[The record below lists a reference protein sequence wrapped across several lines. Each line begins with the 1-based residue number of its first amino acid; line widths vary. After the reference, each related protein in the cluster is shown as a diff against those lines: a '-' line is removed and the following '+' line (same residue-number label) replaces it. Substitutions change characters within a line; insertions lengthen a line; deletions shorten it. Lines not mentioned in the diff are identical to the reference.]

1 MTPNL
6 RFHPVLAAVLGAFS
20 TAPALAADVIL
31 DPVSVTGSRA
41 EQRSFDLPAAIDVVG
56 RERLDAD
63 QPRVN
68 ASEVLASV
76 PGLTALN
83 RQNYAQDL
91 QLSSRGFG
99 ARSAFGVRGIRLVA
113 DGIPASMP
121 DGQGQAA
128 TFNLDRAERIE
139 VLRGPLSAVYGN
151 HAGGVIQLF
160 TEEGHGRPVVEGNF
174 SADPAK
180 MSKALGII
188 RPGGAIRA
196 QVGISFPSKVNRIH
210 NRPNRNLRSWKL
222 RGHEARGILRVRF
235 KRTKRCRGENLGI
248 AWNQD
253 PNIVTQGLESDR
265 EAP

>member
-99 ARSAFGVRGIRLVA
+99 R
-113 DGIPASMP
+113 
-121 DGQGQAA
+121 
-128 TFNLDRAERIE
+128 
-139 VLRGPLSAVYGN
+139 RGPRRRSFSDRRTRR
-151 HAGGVIQLF
+151 HGG
-160 TEEGHGRPVVEGNF
+160 T
-174 SADPAK
+174 AA
-180 MSKALGII
+180 
-188 RPGGAIRA
+188 
-196 QVGISFPSKVNRIH
+196 
-210 NRPNRNLRSWKL
+210 NLRRRREHCSI
-222 RGHEARGILRVRF
+222 AR
-235 KRTKRCRGENLGI
+235 
-248 AWNQD
+248 
-253 PNIVTQGLESDR
+253 
-265 EAP
+265 